1 MTIAIVIG
9 AYRLTDFVHLNIL
22 QCRKVFG
29 QDVPI
34 LVSDDR
40 AEESPAMSKLAK
52 ELDCAYVCP
61 PMRRSHTSGDL
72 QAFINGAIFAE
83 QLGVDVVL
91 KLSQRLIP
99 LDGLEKLVL
108 PPFQDPN
115 NWIVLPSQPEKAT
128 FARQSAM
135 FFNKFTALTDVVAWR
150 PEKLTGQM
158 LSDLYK
164 RQCSNARQRS
174 DQFIEV
180 FWGTLT
186 QGDYKAHS
194 VYVKEL
200 ANPPLGKLKSYLR
213 KAQSHQHEYQKLA
226 QSHGI
231 PGEFVIG
238 EWAHIEQKNY
248 LALAP
253 QL

>member
-29 QDVPI
+29 DVPI
-34 LVSDDR
+34 LISDDR
-40 AEESPAMSKLAK
+40 SQESPAMEALAK
-52 ELDCAYVCP
+52 SLDCSYVCP
-61 PMRRSHTSGDL
+61 PARRSHTSGDL

-83 QLGVDVVL
+83 QLEVDVVL

-99 LDGLEKLVL
+99 LEGLDQLIL
-108 PPFQDPN
+108 PHFGDPN
-115 NWIVLPSQPEKAT
+115 NWIVLPSQPEKNT

-150 PEKLTGQM
+150 PEKLTGRM

-164 RQCSNARQRS
+164 RQCGNARQRS

-186 QGDYKAHS
+186 QGDYKDHS

-200 ANPPLGKLKSYLR
+200 ANPPLGKLKTYLR
-213 KAQSHQHEYQKLA
+213 KAQSHQHEYQRLA

-231 PGEFVIG
+231 GGEFVIG
-238 EWAHIEQKNY
+238 EWAHIEKKEY